1 MTKKHGTSKHKSQ
14 SSKPGDVELRERN
27 KHALSMRRMD
37 LVERLGKY
45 TVVMLGI
52 VGFAYCGI
60 YLPVEA
66 SAGQTTTISYVVN
79 FLSKV
84 KADVVISWVATA
96 GTSMWAMKERGK
108 RISEREA
115 KDKRIKK
122 LEEQVDPSRSS
133 SNLSP
138 SGESQ
143 QTSVQDS

>member
-1 MTKKHGTSKHKSQ
+1 
-14 SSKPGDVELRERN
+14 
-27 KHALSMRRMD
+27 MRRMD

-45 TVVMLGI
+45 AVVMFGV

-60 YLPVEA
+60 YLPFEA

-79 FLSKV
+79 FLSKI
-84 KADVVISWVATA
+84 KADVLISWAATA
-96 GTSMWAMKERGK
+96 GTGVWAWKERGK

-115 KDKRIKK
+115 KDKRIKR
-122 LEEQVDPSRSS
+122 LEEQVDPNRSS